1 MKKDEIPTDLPQRL
15 DKGLK
20 AMDIDLDEAARERL
34 VGLVGLLV
42 KWNRAYNLTAV
53 RDPVEMVPK
62 HLLDSLSLLPDL
74 AGKSVLDVGTGAGFP
89 GLPLA
94 IARPDV
100 EFVLLDSA
108 LKRIRFVRQAALELG
123 LGNVEAVQSRI
134 EDYRP
139 DRCFD
144 TVTCRAFSSLGAF
157 VEAAGGL
164 VAPGGRLVA
173 MKGRYPAD
181 ELAECPSDWRVD
193 SVRPVSVPG
202 LDAERHQLI
211 LTRPAAD

>member
-15 DKGLK
+15 NAGLK

-34 VGLVGLLV
+34 VGLIGLLV

-53 RDPVEMVPK
+53 RDPVEMVSK

-74 AGKSVLDVGTGAGFP
+74 AGESVLDVGTGAGFP

-94 IARPDV
+94 IARPKM

-108 LKRIRFVRQAALELG
+108 LKRVRFVRQAALELG
-123 LGNVEAVQSRI
+123 LGNVAAVQSRI

-157 VEAAGGL
+157 AEAAGGL
-164 VAPGGRLVA
+164 VSLGGRLVA
-173 MKGRYPAD
+173 MKGRYPSD

-193 SVRPVSVPG
+193 SVRPVTVPG

>member
-20 AMDIDLDEAARERL
+20 AMDIDLDETARERL
-34 VGLVGLLV
+34 VGLVGLLA

-53 RDPVEMVPK
+53 RDPVEMVPR

-74 AGKSVLDVGTGAGFP
+74 AGESVLDVGTGAGFP

-94 IARPDV
+94 IARPNA

-193 SVRPVSVPG
+193 SVRPVRVPG

>member
-1 MKKDEIPTDLPQRL
+1 MDQFSIEHLRPRL
-15 DKGLK
+15 NDGLA
-20 AMDIDLDEAARERL
+20 AMGIELDATARERL
-34 VGLVGLLV
+34 LALIGLLI
-42 KWNRAYNLTAV
+42 KWNKAYNLTAV
-53 RDPVEMVPK
+53 RDPLEMVPR

-74 AGKSVLDVGTGAGFP
+74 QGETVLDVGTGAGFP

-94 IARPDV
+94 IARP
-100 EFVLLDSA
+100 ETAFTLLDSA
-108 LKRIRFVRQAALELG
+108 LKRTRFVRQAALELG
-123 LGNVEAVQSRI
+123 LENVEVVQSRI

-139 DRCFD
+139 ARRFD

-173 MKGRYPAD
+173 MKGRYPQE
-181 ELAECPSDWRVD
+181 ELADCPPEWRLQ
-193 SVRPVSVPG
+193 SARPVRVPG

-211 LTRPAAD
+211 LARVQED